1 MKNLIVLMIMI
12 FIALNI
18 KGFIVGVVALL
29 ILWYLYVGI
38 IRLIERINRNKKE

>member
-1 MKNLIVLMIMI
+1 MIMI